1 MAYSVVGDGELLLEW
16 CELLLEWCE
25 LLLEWCE
32 LLLKNIH
39 TIPTAIHTIPTA
51 VHTIPTAIHTN
62 PKQFTITNNRISQEQ
77 LWNAI
82 NIAVIVFYFWIYNVF
97 LDLTWY
103 FCNHV
108 LC

>member
-1 MAYSVVGDGELLLEW
+1 MYCVLWRFDNWYIIAYGDPINGVFLIIDFPQNICDYHYYIIRLL
-16 CELLLEWCE
+16 CG
-25 LLLEWCE
+25 
-32 LLLKNIH
+32 NY
-39 TIPTAIHTIPTA
+39 TI
-51 VHTIPTAIHTN
+51 N
-62 PKQFTITNNRISQEQ
+62 NNRISQQQ

-82 NIAVIVFYFWIYNVF
+82 NIAVIVLYFWIYNVF